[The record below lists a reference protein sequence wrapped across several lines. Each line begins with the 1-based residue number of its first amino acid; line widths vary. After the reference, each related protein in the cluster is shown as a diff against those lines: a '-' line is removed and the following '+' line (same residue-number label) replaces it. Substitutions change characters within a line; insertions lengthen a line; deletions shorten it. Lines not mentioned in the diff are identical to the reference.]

1 MMLKIGHRGAC
12 GYEPE
17 NTLLSFKKALDLGV
31 DIIEL
36 DVHLSKD
43 KKLIVIHDNTLD
55 RTTNGKGYVSDKTL
69 KELKKLKLEKGEKIP
84 TLKEVLDL
92 INRKVKVNIELK
104 EKGTSKLVFELI
116 KYYINNKNWEY
127 NDFLISSFDYNLLL
141 EFSKLTDKI
150 KMSFLIDNIPK
161 NLFEM
166 IKTLNILSINPS
178 FEIINKSL
186 VDTIHKHNM
195 KVFVWTVNNKKN
207 IDFVKSL
214 KVDGIFSNY
223 PDRI

>member
-17 NTLLSFKKALDLGV
+17 NTLLSFKKALELEV

-43 KKLIVIHDNTLD
+43 KKLVVIHDNTLD
-55 RTTNGKGYVSDKTL
+55 RTTNGKGYVSDKTF

-84 TLKEVLDL
+84 SLEEVLDL
-92 INRKVKVNIELK
+92 VNRRAKINIELK
-104 EKGTSKLVFELI
+104 EKGTSGLIFKFIELYV
-116 KYYINNKNWEY
+116 KDKKWKY
-127 NDFLISSFDYNLLL
+127 NDFLISSFDYDLLL
-141 EFSKLTDKI
+141 EFSKLTDKV
-150 KMSFLIDNIPK
+150 KMSFLIDSVPK
-161 NLFEM
+161 NLFKLIE
-166 IKTLNILSINPS
+166 TLNFFSINPS

-186 VDTIHKHNM
+186 VDNIHNHNM
-195 KVFVWTVNNKKN
+195 KVFVWTVNDKKT

-214 KVDGIFSNY
+214 GVDGIFSNY